1 MSMGIVLRAATAI
14 GLVLLSLLVARTA
27 CASPSAKLVYVRG
40 AGAEACPAEAEL
52 RKAVAVRIGY
62 DPFFPVAQKTV
73 VAQLARAPGGYRARV
88 QIVGDDGTLRGER
101 ELATKGDDC
110 GELTAAIA
118 LAVSVALDDLDEPAP
133 SAPPPAEPAA
143 PAPDPPPPI
152 AAPADP
158 PPPAPDR
165 PAPAAERAAPVT
177 FALAGGPTVVAGSAP
192 APAPGLA
199 LAGSLRIGWA
209 GVRLDARADLPVGE
223 GLAPNGRVST
233 NEVVVLAS
241 FCVRGKVPFACAG
254 GGTGVFASR
263 TEGLAKPAS
272 DDAVVA
278 IAAAKV
284 GVDVALGRAL
294 FLEPFVDLGA
304 NLTRH
309 RVEVDGREVYG
320 MPPVWGAGGILLGVN
335 FL

>member
-1 MSMGIVLRAATAI
+1 MGIVLRAATAI
-14 GLVLLSLLVARTA
+14 GLAMLSLLVARTA
-27 CASPSAKLVYVRG
+27 SASPSAKLVYVRG
-40 AGAEACPAEAEL
+40 AGAEACPPEAEL

-73 VAQLARAPGGYRARV
+73 VAQLARAPGGYRGRV

-133 SAPPPAEPAA
+133 SAPPAAEPAPE
-143 PAPDPPPPI
+143 PAPEPPPPV
-152 AAPADP
+152 AAPIEP
-158 PPPAPDR
+158 PVRAAER
-165 PAPAAERAAPVT
+165 PAPAPERAAPIG

-192 APAPGLA
+192 APAPGIA
-199 LAGSLRIGWA
+199 LAGSLRFGWA
-209 GVRLDARADLPVGE
+209 SVRLDARADLPVGE
-223 GLAPNGRVST
+223 GLVPNGRLTT
-233 NEVVVLAS
+233 NEVVALAS

-254 GGTGVFASR
+254 GGTGLFASR
-263 TEGLAKPAS
+263 TEGLAQPAS
-272 DDAVVA
+272 DEAVVA
-278 IAAAKV
+278 LAAAKA
-284 GVDVALGRAL
+284 GVDVAIGRAL

-309 RVEVDGREVYG
+309 RVEVDGREVYA
-320 MPPVWGAGGILLGVN
+320 MPPVWGAGGILFGMN